1 MKKLSIT
8 LVLMTLVCGMAFAQK
23 SFNSTQKQLR
33 DNILSYI
40 KAEGF
45 QPTIDDDGDIKFKRQ
60 GDVYFVII
68 GEKDTDPM
76 YVTLTKYYS
85 YGTSLTKT
93 KVTLAATEINKYK
106 MCKLYVLDDSFKL
119 NMELYLKQS
128 SAFTSIFYKLLDI
141 MDSAEEEISD
151 L

>member
-8 LVLMTLVCGMAFAQK
+8 LVLMTLVCGMTFAQK

-60 GDVYFVII
+60 GDIYYVIMS
-68 GEKDTDPM
+68 ENDTDPM
-76 YVTLTKYYS
+76 YVTLSKFFN
-85 YGTSLTKT
+85 YGTNLTKT
-93 KVTLAATEINKYK
+93 KVTLATTEINKYK
-106 MCKLYVLDDSFKL
+106 MCKLHVLDDSFKL

-128 SAFTSIFYKLLDI
+128 SAFTSVFYKLLDI
-141 MDSAEEEISD
+141 MDSAEDELSEM
-151 L
+151 

>member
-1 MKKLSIT
+1 MKKLSLT
-8 LVLMTLVCGMAFAQK
+8 LLFMAMACTMTFAQK
-23 SFNSTQKQLR
+23 SLNTAQKQLR

-60 GDVYFVII
+60 GDIYFVII
-68 GEKDTDPM
+68 GEKDTEPM

-141 MDSAEEEISD
+141 MDSAEEELSE